1 MRSSFGVVA
10 IVGAVTMS
18 LAASQTPR
26 MTKLEAWGVQTYRE
40 LRKYERELNLGDQ
53 THQVYMSTLE
63 KDKTKQVEIELE
75 GGTSYVIMGV
85 CDNDCP
91 DLDLTL
97 HDRNGKEVDEDIE
110 VDAYPVVQASPG
122 SDATYRVTATMA
134 NCTANP
140 CWFAVSA
147 YRR

>member
-1 MRSSFGVVA
+1 MRSTFAVVA
-10 IVGAVTMS
+10 IVGAVTLSM
-18 LAASQTPR
+18 AASQTPK

-40 LRKYERELNLGDQ
+40 LRKYEQELKLGDM

-63 KDKTKQVEIELE
+63 KDRNKSVDIEME
-75 GGTSYVIMGV
+75 GGTDYVVLGV

-97 HDRNGKEVDEDIE
+97 YDENGKQVSED
-110 VDAYPVVQASPG
+110 VQTDAFPVVQASPRNN
-122 SDATYRVTATMA
+122 ATYRVKATMA

-140 CWFAVSA
+140 CWFAISV
-147 YRR
+147 YKK